1 MIKEIELSETVIKE
15 LLEDLKYKKPIDDRI
30 LFAKEIPE
38 HLIKEYLKDADILD
52 KLLLKTI
59 QRERELLRKGKI
71 KGELLFAH
79 NTLLSSART
88 SSPAYLVIDALYENK
103 PEREI
108 MRLLK
113 LHEQYKNL
121 EAPAP
126 TTDQIDYCISLYRYT
141 SPETKEEL
149 EFFTKG
155 MIKSLRPYHFLIRE
169 YPNMFISYLAQSSI
183 ITKFFIVRQSL
194 AWLNTIPTTQDIL
207 PRKLICF
214 AKPINIGYLKA
225 ITISVI
231 QEINNKE
238 KELSPPFITLLLFL
252 RDIAGLIW
260 LQDEALEFHKTC
272 YEDIKALK
280 DQIRKIPHSACDA
293 IENIKLFEN
302 LPKYIKGELPIPKPR
317 KPELHYQPVPHIVN
331 SFKLLEY
338 ADRTCTFFY
347 CLYYLSE
354 IANIKQFKRLYENF
368 KTALLHSFIYYNIY
382 ATGREIRHL
391 PDFADYDPTEITP
404 RKLQELKRKAED
416 DAHMFYTVSI
426 PYLSSVIHFADEI
439 NRADIIPEP
448 ETYCAYLQGTVQAF
462 TKPLYFSESC
472 SIIFRAFNWRHA
484 YGGRPWA
491 RIAETLQ
498 LYLTDRITA
507 LTFIDANWYLEHNTG
522 IWLNKVSRRYPVEH
536 LRRALDLKRQG
547 NYEQLLT
554 YLPYVSAKYAD
565 IIYAYLEKYN
575 IKVPKIKPTTYEAER
590 EREVRRLLERR

>member
-1 MIKEIELSETVIKE
+1 MIKEIELSEVVIKE
-15 LLEDLKYKKPIDDRI
+15 LLEDLKHKEPIDDRI
-30 LFAKEIPE
+30 LFAKEIPQS
-38 HLIKEYLKDADILD
+38 LIKEYLKDADYLD
-52 KLLLKTI
+52 KLLLETI
-59 QRERELLRKGKI
+59 QKERELLRKGKI

-88 SSPAYLVIDALYENK
+88 SSPIYLVIDALYENK

-126 TTDQIDYCISLYRYT
+126 ITDQTDYCIYLYRYT

-155 MIKSLRPYHFLIRE
+155 IIKSLRPYHFLIRE

-183 ITKFFIVRQSL
+183 ITKFFVVRQSL
-194 AWLNTIPTTQDIL
+194 AWLNAIPTILDML
-207 PRKLICF
+207 PRKLMCF
-214 AKPINIGYLKA
+214 KKSRYISYLKA
-225 ITISVI
+225 VILGVI

-238 KELSPPFITLLLFL
+238 KELSPSLIALLIFL
-252 RDIAGLIW
+252 RDIPGLT
-260 LQDEALEFHKTC
+260 LHEAEEFHKKV
-272 YEDIKALK
+272 YEDLNSLIP
-280 DQIRKIPHSACDA
+280 QIRKIPHSICD
-293 IENIKLFEN
+293 ILKSVKLFEN
-302 LPKYIKGELPIPKPR
+302 LPKYIRGELPIPKPSEP
-317 KPELHYQPVPHIVN
+317 KLHYQPVPHIVN

-368 KTALLHSFIYYNIY
+368 KAALLHSFIYYNIY

-391 PDFADYDPTEITP
+391 PDFADYDPAEITP
-404 RKLQELKRKAED
+404 RKLQELKSKAEN
-416 DAHMFYTVSI
+416 DARMFYTVSI
-426 PYLSSVIHFADEI
+426 PYLSSVIDFAAEANKASI
-439 NRADIIPEP
+439 SPEP

-472 SIIFRAFNWRHA
+472 SIIFRAFNWRHL

-522 IWLNKVSRRYPVEH
+522 VWLNKVSRRYPVEH
-536 LRRALDLKRQG
+536 LRKALDLKRQG
-547 NYEQLLT
+547 NYEQLLS
-554 YLPYVSAKYAD
+554 YLPYVSTKYAN
-565 IIYAYLEKYN
+565 IIYSYLEKYN
-575 IKVPKIKPTTYEAER
+575 IKVPKIKPTTYELER

>member
-1 MIKEIELSETVIKE
+1 MIKEIELSEAVIKE
-15 LLEDLKYKKPIDDRI
+15 LLEDLKHKEPIDDRI
-30 LFAKEIPE
+30 LFAKEIPQS
-38 HLIKEYLKDADILD
+38 LIREYLKDADYLD
-52 KLLLKTI
+52 KLLLETI
-59 QRERELLRKGKI
+59 QKERELLRKGKI

-79 NTLLSSART
+79 NTLLSRART
-88 SSPAYLVIDALYENK
+88 NSPAYQIINALYENK
-103 PEREI
+103 PAREVMKLI
-108 MRLLK
+108 M
-113 LHEQYKNL
+113 LHEDYKNL

-126 TTDQIDYCISLYRYT
+126 ITDQTDYCIYLYRYT

-155 MIKSLRPYHFLIRE
+155 IIKWLRPYHFLIRE
-169 YPNMFISYLAQSSI
+169 YPDIFISHLAQSSI
-183 ITKFFIVRQSL
+183 ITKFFVVRQSL
-194 AWLNTIPTTQDIL
+194 AWLNAIPTILDML
-207 PRKLICF
+207 PRKLMCF
-214 AKPINIGYLKA
+214 KKSRYISYLKA
-225 ITISVI
+225 TAISVI

-252 RDIAGLIW
+252 RDIAGLTW

-302 LPKYIKGELPIPKPR
+302 LPKYIRGELPIPKPS
-317 KPELHYQPVPHIVN
+317 KPKLHYQPVPHIVN

-368 KTALLHSFIYYNIY
+368 KAALLHSFIYYNIY

-391 PDFADYDPTEITP
+391 PDFADYDPAEITP

-426 PYLSSVIHFADEI
+426 PYLSSVIDFAAEANKASI
-439 NRADIIPEP
+439 SPEP
-448 ETYCAYLQGTVQAF
+448 EKYCAYLQGTVQAF

-472 SIIFRAFNWRHA
+472 SIIFRAFNWRHL

-491 RIAETLQ
+491 RIAEVLQ
-498 LYLTDRITA
+498 SYLTDRITA

-522 IWLNKVSRRYPVEH
+522 VWLNKVSRRYPVEH
-536 LRRALDLKRQG
+536 LRKALDLKRQG
-547 NYEQLLT
+547 NYEQLLS
-554 YLPYVSAKYAD
+554 YLPYVSAKYAN
-565 IIYAYLEKYN
+565 IIYSYLEKYN
-575 IKVPKIKPTTYEAER
+575 IKVPRIKTETYELER